1 MQAPNAP
8 WASMF
13 HSEEKKSNLK
23 KNEITSLLPDSP
35 GHDDK
40 GAMKSL
46 SKHKVSQDKSA
57 E

>member
-1 MQAPNAP
+1 
-8 WASMF
+8 MF